1 MSIWIFSYY
10 IEKGGIVYIFFLNTK
25 ISPFIKNGFSTKKD
39 PIISKI
45 HTQKKAYK
53 WYLEQH
59 KNEKHV

>member
-39 PIISKI
+39 PIISEI
-45 HTQKKAYK
+45 HTQKKK
-53 WYLEQH
+53 PTSDI
-59 KNEKHV
+59 